1 MFLTCGQCAMF
12 ESRVQGLGNIR
23 DLMATT
29 TVAEASSEIMMA
41 AVGLDF
47 GKPLVFIS
55 VISGIPLG
63 F

>member
-1 MFLTCGQCAMF
+1 MF

>member
-1 MFLTCGQCAMF
+1 MF

-47 GKPLVFIS
+47 GCNKINCTS
-55 VISGIPLG
+55 VLND
-63 F
+63 